1 MAEVNVQ
8 KVAKADDRKLP
19 IFEEAEQMMQRIR
32 ERAFSVFAG
41 HGAGIGD
48 ALSDWLTAEHEVS
61 GAASEL
67 VEQDQSY
74 GLNVALPGFES
85 KDVTVTATPRELIVT
100 AKTEAT
106 RSDKTKDKDVRV
118 CWSEIRRHNVC
129 RRVELPA
136 DIQVAKVSAIFDNG
150 LLKINAPKAQ
160 QLAKEVPVTAT
171 IGGT

>member
-1 MAEVNVQ
+1 MGEVNIQ
-8 KVAKADDRKLP
+8 KVAKADDRQLP

-41 HGAGIGD
+41 HGAGSGD
-48 ALSDWLTAEHEVS
+48 ALSDWLTAEHELC

-67 VEQDQSY
+67 VEQDHSY
-74 GLNVALPGFES
+74 GLNVALPGFQP
-85 KDVTVTATPRELIVT
+85 KDISVTATPRELIVS

-106 RSDKTKDKDVRV
+106 RGDKTKEKGLRV
-118 CWSEIRRHNVC
+118 CWSEFRSSDAY

-136 DIQVAKVSAIFDNG
+136 DIQVAKVTANFENG

-160 QLAKEVPVTAT
+160 KPAKK
-171 IGGT
+171 